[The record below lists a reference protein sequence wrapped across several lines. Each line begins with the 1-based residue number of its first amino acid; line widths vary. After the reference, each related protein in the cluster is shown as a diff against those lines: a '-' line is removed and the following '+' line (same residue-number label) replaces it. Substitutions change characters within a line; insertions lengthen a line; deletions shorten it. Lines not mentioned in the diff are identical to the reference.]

1 MSNLLIMRPLLHIKI
16 LKFRIH
22 SFHFFGALGFSLG
35 LLLGISLAYMTGIP
49 LWPVFLCTLT
59 GAGVLFGLTWLYKV
73 ITGREDL
80 VYYQHEIA
88 IIVCCLIL
96 LILLKQ
102 PVLKYLDITLM
113 GIGVFLVCGRIG
125 CFSVGC
131 CHGRIGSWG
140 VKYTDAHVS
149 AGFHKHF
156 AGIPVFPIQIVESG
170 CVLVT
175 VFIGSLAIVKDYLP
189 GTALLLYTVVYG
201 AARFILEHYRGDT
214 ERPYW
219 QGFSEAQW
227 TTLGIFTV
235 SVVLSLSGLLPHY
248 LWHLWSLPVLVF
260 GMLATAIFRK
270 FQSVPAYKIL
280 HPKHV
285 LEIAQGIEALEN
297 HIPVN
302 GEIFMVTTSLGLNIS
317 KGILKADE
325 RYVLHYTISG
335 TGKRIKKNGLPELK
349 VNNKSIKILGKLV
362 QTLTHPATRLELI
375 EGEPGIFHLI
385 FPWHSFRFTRAPMFT
400 DAQTTNTYHPHQS
413 GDNEKNT

>member
-1 MSNLLIMRPLLHIKI
+1 MLKPPLIIKI
-16 LKFRIH
+16 FQFRIH
-22 SFHFFGALGFSLG
+22 CFHFFGAVGFFLGV
-35 LLLGISLAYMTGIP
+35 LLGMFLANTTSIP
-49 LWPVFLCTLT
+49 VWPVLLCSLT

-102 PVLKYLDITLM
+102 PVLKYLDIALM

-149 AGFHKHF
+149 EGFHKHF
-156 AGIPVFPIQIVESG
+156 AGIPVFPIQLVESG
-170 CVLVT
+170 CVLIT
-175 VFIGSLAIVKDYLP
+175 VFIGSFAIVNRSLP

-201 AARFILEHYRGDT
+201 AVRFILEYYRGDT

-235 SVVLSLSGLLPHY
+235 SVVLSLLGLLPHY
-248 LWHLWSLPVLVF
+248 LWHLWALPVLVF
-260 GMLATAIFRK
+260 GMFATVISRK
-270 FQSVPAYKIL
+270 FQSVPAHKIL

-285 LEIAQGIEALEN
+285 LEIAQGIEVLEN

-302 GEIFMVTTSLGLNIS
+302 GEIFMITTSRGLNIS
-317 KGILKADE
+317 RGILKAGDG
-325 RYVLHYTISG
+325 YALHYTISG
-335 TGKRIKKNGLPELK
+335 TEKRIEKKGSPEFK
-349 VNNKSIKILGKLV
+349 VNNKSIRILGKLV
-362 QTLTHPATRLELI
+362 QVLKHPATQLELV
-375 EGEPGIFHLI
+375 EAEPGIFHLI
-385 FPWHSFRFTRAPMFT
+385 FPWHSFRFTRAPVFT
-400 DAQTTNTYHPHQS
+400 DAQTANTYHPHQS